1 VVDDRGQK
9 DRRIPK
15 KIELAGFFDP
25 ATAVSLTPTGLGLG
39 GQKDSAA
46 NGYH

>member
-1 VVDDRGQK
+1 M
-9 DRRIPK
+9 
-15 KIELAGFFDP
+15 IEAIKTLDSIENRDCGFLDP